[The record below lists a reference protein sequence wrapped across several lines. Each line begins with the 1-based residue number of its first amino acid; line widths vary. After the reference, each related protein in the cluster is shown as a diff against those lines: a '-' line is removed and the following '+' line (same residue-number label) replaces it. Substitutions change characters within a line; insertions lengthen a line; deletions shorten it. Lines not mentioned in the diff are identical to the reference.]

1 VDKKKVVIIGGGITG
16 LSAAYYLQK
25 EAQQKTL
32 PIEIKLIEASDR
44 LGGVIQ
50 TVKKDGF
57 VIEKGPD
64 SIIARKTSGI
74 NLIEEL
80 GLKDKVISNTAG
92 KSYILV
98 NGKLHSMPEGSFMG
112 IPTRV
117 TPFAVSGLFSP
128 LGKLRAAADFVLPK
142 GKPQQDQSLGKFFR
156 RRLGN
161 EVVENLIEPLLAGIY
176 AGDIDNLSLMSLFPN
191 FYHMEQEHRSLVLG
205 LKRTMPE
212 PPKPA
217 NTSTTKKQPA
227 RKGMFISLTTGLEE
241 IVIQLEK
248 RLAGSVLKGTAVH
261 KVKKLQNGYEITLSN
276 GTIEQADSIIVAT
289 DHFHAQ
295 QMLAD
300 YSFMDSF
307 KEMPSTS
314 VANVAMAFPKS
325 AIKQDIDGSGF
336 VVSRNSDY
344 RITACTW
351 THKKWP
357 GSTPEGMALLRCY
370 VGKPDDQG
378 AVDLS
383 DEEII
388 KIVLNDLNK
397 TMAITE
403 EPLFHV
409 ISRWRQTMPQ
419 YTVGH
424 KERMEK
430 VKTSLSAELPGVFL
444 AGGSFEGVGIPDC
457 INQGIGA
464 MKKVMEFIENP
475 GDVPHN

>member
-1 VDKKKVVIIGGGITG
+1 MDKKRVIVVGGGITG
-16 LSAAYYLQK
+16 LAAAYYLQK
-25 EAQQKTL
+25 EASEKSL
-32 PIEIKLIEASDR
+32 PLDVTLIEASDR
-44 LGGVIQ
+44 VGGVIQ

-57 VIEKGPD
+57 VVEKGPD
-64 SIIARKTSGI
+64 SIIFRKSSGI
-74 NLIEEL
+74 QLIEEL

-98 NGKLHSMPEGSFMG
+98 KGKLHTMPEGSFMG

-142 GKPQQDQSLGKFFR
+142 GQPQKDQSLGKFFR

-191 FYHMEQEHRSLVLG
+191 FYEMEQEHRSLVIG
-205 LKRTMPE
+205 LKKTMPK

-217 NTSTTKKQPA
+217 GNAKKQPA

-241 IVIQLEK
+241 IVVQLEK
-248 RLAGSVLKGTAVH
+248 RLGEAIVKGTAVTKIAPSANGEGYQVILANG
-261 KVKKLQNGYEITLSN
+261 KVE
-276 GTIEQADSIIVAT
+276 EADSVIVTT

-295 QMLAD
+295 QMLSD
-300 YSFMDSF
+300 YSFMDVF
-307 KEMPSTS
+307 KAMPSTS

-336 VVSRNSDY
+336 VVSRNSDF

-370 VGKPDDQG
+370 VGKPDDQD
-378 AVDLS
+378 AVNLS
-383 DEEII
+383 DEEIV
-388 KIVLNDLNK
+388 KLVLTDLNK
-397 TMAITE
+397 TMNITE
-403 EPLFHV
+403 QPLFHV
-409 ISRWRQTMPQ
+409 ITRWHNTMPQ

-430 VKTSLSAELPGVFL
+430 VKAGLTTELPGVYL
-444 AGGSFEGVGIPDC
+444 AGASFEGVGIPDC
-457 INQGIGA
+457 ITQGKGA
-464 MKKVMEFIENP
+464 VSKVLDFLTK
-475 GDVPHN
+475 

>member
-1 VDKKKVVIIGGGITG
+1 MIVVGGGITG
-16 LSAAYYLQK
+16 LAAAYYLQK
-25 EAQQKTL
+25 EASEKSL
-32 PIEIKLIEASDR
+32 PLDVTLIEASDR
-44 LGGVIQ
+44 VGGVIQ

-57 VIEKGPD
+57 VVEKGPD
-64 SIIARKTSGI
+64 SIIFRKSSGI
-74 NLIEEL
+74 QLIEEL

-98 NGKLHSMPEGSFMG
+98 KGKLHTMPEGSFMG

-142 GKPQQDQSLGKFFR
+142 GQPQADQSLGKFFR

-191 FYHMEQEHRSLVLG
+191 FYEMEQEHRSLVIG
-205 LKRTMPE
+205 LKKTMPN

-217 NTSTTKKQPA
+217 GNAKKQPA

-241 IVIQLEK
+241 IVVQLEK
-248 RLAGSVLKGTAVH
+248 RLGEAIVKSTAVTKIVPSANGERYQVTLANG
-261 KVKKLQNGYEITLSN
+261 KVE
-276 GTIEQADSIIVAT
+276 EADSVIVTT

-295 QMLAD
+295 QMLSE
-300 YSFMDSF
+300 YSFMDVF
-307 KEMPSTS
+307 KAMPSTS

-336 VVSRNSDY
+336 VVSRNSDF

-370 VGKPDDQG
+370 VGKPDDQE
-378 AVDLS
+378 AVNLS
-383 DEEII
+383 DEEIV
-388 KIVLNDLNK
+388 KLVLKDLNK
-397 TMAITE
+397 TMNITE
-403 EPLFHV
+403 QPLFHV
-409 ISRWRQTMPQ
+409 ITRWHNTMPQ

-430 VKTSLSAELPGVFL
+430 VKAGLATELPGVYL
-444 AGGSFEGVGIPDC
+444 AGASFEGVGIPDC
-457 INQGIGA
+457 ITQGKGA
-464 MKKVMEFIENP
+464 VSKVLDFLKK
-475 GDVPHN
+475 

>member
-1 VDKKKVVIIGGGITG
+1 MKNKRVIVVGGGITG
-16 LSAAYYLQK
+16 LAAAYYLQK
-25 EAQQKTL
+25 EVKEKSL
-32 PIEIKLIEASDR
+32 PIDVTLIEANDR
-44 LGGVIQ
+44 VGGVIQ
-50 TVKKDGF
+50 TVKRDGF

-74 NLIEEL
+74 QLIEEL
-80 GLKDKVISNTAG
+80 GLKDKVISNNAG

-98 NGKLHSMPEGSFMG
+98 NGKLHTMPEGSYMG

-142 GKPQQDQSLGKFFR
+142 GEPQDDQSLGKFFR

-176 AGDIDNLSLMSLFPN
+176 AGDIDKLSLMSLFPN
-191 FYHMEQEHRSLVLG
+191 FYEMEQEHRSLVIG
-205 LKRTMPE
+205 LKKTMPK

-217 NTSTTKKQPA
+217 GTAKKQPA

-248 RLAGSVLKGTAVH
+248 RLAGSIIKGAPVTKITRNA
-261 KVKKLQNGYEITLSN
+261 NGYQVNLAN
-276 GTIEQADSIIVAT
+276 GNIEEADSVIVTT

-295 QMLAD
+295 QMLSD
-300 YSFMDSF
+300 YSFMDVF
-307 KEMPSTS
+307 KAMPSTS

-336 VVSRNSDY
+336 VVSRNSDF

-370 VGKPDDQG
+370 VGKPDDQA
-378 AVDLS
+378 AVDLTD
-383 DEEII
+383 DE
-388 KIVLNDLNK
+388 IVNLVLTDLNK
-397 TMAITE
+397 TMNITE

-409 ISRWRQTMPQ
+409 ITRWKKAMPQ

-424 KERMEK
+424 KERMEQ
-430 VKTSLSAELPGVFL
+430 VKASLATELPGVYL

-457 INQGIGA
+457 ITQGKGA
-464 MKKVMEFIENP
+464 VTKVLDFLTE
-475 GDVPHN
+475 

>member
-1 VDKKKVVIIGGGITG
+1 MDKKKVIIVGGGITG
-16 LSAAYYLQK
+16 LAAAYYLQK
-25 EAQQKTL
+25 EAQQKSL
-32 PIEIKLIEASDR
+32 PIEIKLIEASTR

-98 NGKLHSMPEGSFMG
+98 KGKLHTMPEGSFMG

-128 LGKLRAAADFVLPK
+128 VGKLRAAADFVLPK
-142 GKPQQDQSLGKFFR
+142 GKPQKDQSLGKFFR

-176 AGDIDNLSLMSLFPN
+176 AGDIDKLSLMSLFPT
-191 FYHMEQEHRSLVLG
+191 FYQMEQEHRSLVLG
-205 LKRTMPE
+205 LKKTMPE
-212 PPKPA
+212 PPKQPA
-217 NTSTTKKQPA
+217 SKKQPA

-248 RLAGSVLKGTAVH
+248 RLGESVLKGTAVT
-261 KVKKLQNGYEITLSN
+261 KVTRQSDGYEVTLAN
-276 GTIEQADSIIVAT
+276 GTSEKADSVIIAT

-295 QMLAD
+295 KMLAEF
-300 YSFMDSF
+300 SFMDCF
-307 KEMPSTS
+307 KDMPSTS

-336 VVSRNSDY
+336 VVSRNSDF

-370 VGKPDDQG
+370 VGKPNDQE
-378 AVDLS
+378 AVNLS
-383 DEEII
+383 DDEII
-388 KIVLNDLNK
+388 EIVLNDLNK
-397 TMAITE
+397 TMNITE
-403 EPLFHV
+403 KPLFHV
-409 ISRWRQTMPQ
+409 VTRWKKAMPQ

-424 KERMEK
+424 KERMEQ
-430 VKTSLSAELPGVFL
+430 VKAALNEELPGVYL

-457 INQGIGA
+457 ITQGINA
-464 MKKVMEFIENP
+464 MKKSLEYITK
-475 GDVPHN
+475 

>member
-1 VDKKKVVIIGGGITG
+1 MDKKKVIIVGGGITG
-16 LSAAYYLQK
+16 LAAAYYLQK
-25 EAQQKTL
+25 EAQQKSL
-32 PIEIKLIEASDR
+32 PIEIKLIEASTR
-44 LGGVIQ
+44 LGGVIE

-98 NGKLHSMPEGSFMG
+98 KGKLHTMPEGSFMG

-128 LGKLRAAADFVLPK
+128 VGKLRAAADFVLPK
-142 GKPQQDQSLGKFFR
+142 GKPQSDQSLGKFFR

-176 AGDIDNLSLMSLFPN
+176 AGDIDKLSLMSLFPT
-191 FYHMEQEHRSLVLG
+191 FYQMEQEHRSLVLG
-205 LKRTMPE
+205 LKKTMPE
-212 PPKPA
+212 PPKQPA
-217 NTSTTKKQPA
+217 SKKQPA

-241 IVIQLEK
+241 IVVQLEK
-248 RLAGSVLKGTAVH
+248 RLGESVLKGTAVT
-261 KVKKLQNGYEITLSN
+261 KVTRQSDGYELTLAN
-276 GTIEQADSIIVAT
+276 GTSEKADSVIITT

-295 QMLAD
+295 QMLAEF
-300 YSFMDSF
+300 SFMDSF
-307 KEMPSTS
+307 KDMPSTS

-336 VVSRNSDY
+336 VVSRNSDF

-370 VGKPDDQG
+370 VGKPNDQE
-378 AVDLS
+378 AVNLT

-388 KIVLNDLNK
+388 EIVLNDLNK
-397 TMAITE
+397 TMNITE
-403 EPLFHV
+403 KPLFHV
-409 ISRWRQTMPQ
+409 ISRWKKAMPQ

-424 KERMEK
+424 KERMEQ
-430 VKTSLSAELPGVFL
+430 VKTALEKELPGVFL

-457 INQGIGA
+457 ITQGINA
-464 MKKVMEFIENP
+464 MKKSLNYITK
-475 GDVPHN
+475 

>member
-1 VDKKKVVIIGGGITG
+1 MDKKKVIIVGGGITG

-25 EAQQKTL
+25 EVQEKAL
-32 PIEIKLIEASDR
+32 PIEIKLIEASNR
-44 LGGVIQ
+44 VGGVIE

-64 SIIARKTSGI
+64 SIIARKKSGL

-92 KSYILV
+92 KSFILV
-98 NGKLHSMPEGSFMG
+98 NGKLHTMPEGSFMG
-112 IPTRV
+112 IPTKV
-117 TPFAVSGLFSP
+117 TPFAFSGLFSP
-128 LGKLRAAADFVLPK
+128 LGKLRAAGDFVLPK
-142 GKPQQDQSLGKFFR
+142 GKPQSDQSLGKFFR

-191 FYHMEQEHRSLVLG
+191 FYQMEQDYRSLVLG
-205 LKRTMPE
+205 LKKTMPE
-212 PPKPA
+212 PPKTAKKPG
-217 NTSTTKKQPA
+217 TK
-227 RKGMFISLTTGLEE
+227 KGMFISLSTGLEE
-241 IVIQLEK
+241 IVVQLEK
-248 RLAGSVLKGTAVH
+248 RLEGSIMKGTAVD
-261 KVKKLQNGYEITLSN
+261 KVKKTADGYEVTLAN
-276 GTIEQADSIIVAT
+276 GTVEKAASVIITT

-295 QMLAD
+295 RMLAD

-307 KEMPSTS
+307 KQMPSTS
-314 VANVAMAFPKS
+314 VANVAIAFPKS

-370 VGKPDDQG
+370 VGKPKDQE
-378 AVDLS
+378 AVNLS

-388 KIVLNDLNK
+388 KIVLKDLNK
-397 TMAITE
+397 TMDITDK
-403 EPLFHV
+403 PLFHV
-409 ISRWRQTMPQ
+409 VTRWKKAMPQ

-424 KERMEK
+424 KERMK
-430 VKTSLSAELPGVFL
+430 NVKESLSEELPGVFL

-457 INQGIGA
+457 IDQGIGA
-464 MKKVMEFIENP
+464 MKKVLDFL
-475 GDVPHN
+475 